1 MFENHLTNIKLNAIL
16 QQKQKERNLKMKK
29 ISARNAAELKTRT
42 VWTFCPVERVKQSK
56 KVYNRQKWKRVV
68 AD

>member
-1 MFENHLTNIKLNAIL
+1 
-16 QQKQKERNLKMKK
+16 MKK

-56 KVYNRQKWKRVV
+56 KVYNRQKWKREV
-68 AD
+68 ANGE